1 MKSDANKRDPN
12 YIHMWFETGLKS
24 GCGLIRYQ
32 CKYADTLKMDLT
44 EPDKISLLAKCRQ
57 QVEIQIVFE
66 IQIGLVQ
73 CEHSQKEYKI

>member
-44 EPDKISLLAKCRQ
+44 ELKQTRFHYLQNADSK
-57 QVEIQIVFE
+57 
-66 IQIGLVQ
+66 
-73 CEHSQKEYKI
+73 